1 MIFLMIMNLQ
11 FQTLSI
17 SSLIWGFCHLLKDK
31 RTIIKE
37 IDDSSIRMH
46 NRIIYGMI
54 LTSIV
59 FCVFDSN
66 SIYAQNIENW
76 KTFTDPAKRF
86 ILFYPPDLE
95 LKGRENFLSS
105 VDITLGN
112 PNFDKGFKIT
122 VTYNDDDKSLL
133 DYVNGQEILPDN
145 YLLAVEEQLKPSYQ
159 VYKVGTKFLR
169 SENLYG
175 FPTVSNTVDYTNYLG
190 ESGRT
195 KNVLAIVNGKGSFL
209 LSYSNSLEAYN
220 GYLPTVSQIIKSIVI
235 LK

>member
-1 MIFLMIMNLQ
+1 MHNTIVLGV
-11 FQTLSI
+11 TLFSI
-17 SSLIWGFCHLLKDK
+17 SFC
-31 RTIIKE
+31 
-37 IDDSSIRMH
+37 
-46 NRIIYGMI
+46 I
-54 LTSIV
+54 LNIE
-59 FCVFDSN
+59 

-76 KTFTDPAKRF
+76 QTFTDPAKRF

-95 LKGRENFLSS
+95 IKGRENFLSS
-105 VDITLGN
+105 VDVTLGN
-112 PNFDKGFKIT
+112 QNFDRSFKIT

-133 DYVNGQEILPDN
+133 NYAQGQDISLNN
-145 YLLAVEEQLKPSYQ
+145 YLLAMEEQLKPSYQ
-159 VYKVGTKFLR
+159 LYNVGTKFLR

-195 KNVLAIVNGKGSFL
+195 KNVLAIVNGKGSFM

-220 GYLPTVSQIIKSIVI
+220 GYLPTVNQIIKSIVI

>member
-1 MIFLMIMNLQ
+1 
-11 FQTLSI
+11 
-17 SSLIWGFCHLLKDK
+17 
-31 RTIIKE
+31 
-37 IDDSSIRMH
+37 MH
-46 NRIIYGMI
+46 NRIVLGIT
-54 LTSIV
+54 LFSIF
-59 FCVFDSN
+59 FCVLN
-66 SIYAQNIENW
+66 IESIYAQNIENW
-76 KTFTDPAKRF
+76 QTFTDPAKRF

-105 VDITLGN
+105 VDVTLGN
-112 PNFDKGFKIT
+112 QNFDRGFKIT

-133 DYVNGQEILPDN
+133 NYAQGQDISPNN
-145 YLLAVEEQLKPSYQ
+145 YLLAMEEQLKPSYQ
-159 VYKVGTKFLR
+159 VYNVGTKFLR

-175 FPTVSNTVDYTNYLG
+175 FPTVSNIVDYTNYLG

-220 GYLPTVSQIIKSIVI
+220 GYLPTVNQIIKSIVI

>member
-1 MIFLMIMNLQ
+1 M
-11 FQTLSI
+11 
-17 SSLIWGFCHLLKDK
+17 
-31 RTIIKE
+31 
-37 IDDSSIRMH
+37 
-46 NRIIYGMI
+46 IYGLVVI
-54 LTSIV
+54 SIFSCVLTIEP
-59 FCVFDSN
+59 
-66 SIYAQNIENW
+66 IYAQNIENW
-76 KTFTDPAKRF
+76 RTYTDSTKRF

-105 VDITLGN
+105 VDVTLGN
-112 PNFDKGFKIT
+112 QNFDRGFKIT

-133 DYVNGQEILPDN
+133 DHVKGLGISAEN

-159 VYKVGTKFLR
+159 VYNVGTKFLR

-195 KNVLAIVNGKGSFL
+195 KYVLAIVNAKGSFL

-220 GYLPTVSQIIKSIVI
+220 GYLPTVNQIIKSIVI

>member
-1 MIFLMIMNLQ
+1 MRNTIVVGVTLFSIF
-11 FQTLSI
+11 
-17 SSLIWGFCHLLKDK
+17 
-31 RTIIKE
+31 
-37 IDDSSIRMH
+37 
-46 NRIIYGMI
+46 
-54 LTSIV
+54 
-59 FCVFDSN
+59 FCVLN
-66 SIYAQNIENW
+66 IESIYAQNIENW
-76 KTFTDPAKRF
+76 QTFTDPAKRF

-105 VDITLGN
+105 VDVTLGN
-112 PNFDKGFKIT
+112 QNFDRGFKIT

-133 DYVNGQEILPDN
+133 NYAQGLVISADN

-159 VYKVGTKFLR
+159 VYNVGTKFLR

-195 KNVLAIVNGKGSFL
+195 KNVLAIVNGKGTFL

-220 GYLPTVSQIIKSIVI
+220 GYLPTVNQIIKSIVI

>member
-1 MIFLMIMNLQ
+1 
-11 FQTLSI
+11 
-17 SSLIWGFCHLLKDK
+17 
-31 RTIIKE
+31 
-37 IDDSSIRMH
+37 MH
-46 NRIIYGMI
+46 NTIVLGVT
-54 LTSIV
+54 LFSIF
-59 FCVFDSN
+59 FCVLN
-66 SIYAQNIENW
+66 IESIYAQNIENW
-76 KTFTDPAKRF
+76 QTFTDPAKRF

-105 VDITLGN
+105 VDVTLGN
-112 PNFDKGFKIT
+112 QNFDRGFKIT

-133 DYVNGQEILPDN
+133 NYAQGQDISPNN
-145 YLLAVEEQLKPSYQ
+145 YLLAMEEQLKPSYQ
-159 VYKVGTKFLR
+159 VYNVGTKFLR

-175 FPTVSNTVDYTNYLG
+175 FPTVSNIVDYTNYLG

-220 GYLPTVSQIIKSIVI
+220 GYIPTVNQIIKSIVI

>member
-1 MIFLMIMNLQ
+1 MRNTIVVGV
-11 FQTLSI
+11 TLFSM
-17 SSLIWGFCHLLKDK
+17 F
-31 RTIIKE
+31 
-37 IDDSSIRMH
+37 
-46 NRIIYGMI
+46 
-54 LTSIV
+54 
-59 FCVFDSN
+59 FCVIN
-66 SIYAQNIENW
+66 IESIYAQNIENW
-76 KTFTDPAKRF
+76 QTFTDPAKRF

-105 VDITLGN
+105 VDVTLGN
-112 PNFDKGFKIT
+112 QNFDRGFKIT

-133 DYVNGQEILPDN
+133 NYAQGLVISADN

-159 VYKVGTKFLR
+159 VYNVGTKFLR

-175 FPTVSNTVDYTNYLG
+175 FPTVSNTVDYTNYHG

-220 GYLPTVSQIIKSIVI
+220 GYLPTVNQIIKSIVI